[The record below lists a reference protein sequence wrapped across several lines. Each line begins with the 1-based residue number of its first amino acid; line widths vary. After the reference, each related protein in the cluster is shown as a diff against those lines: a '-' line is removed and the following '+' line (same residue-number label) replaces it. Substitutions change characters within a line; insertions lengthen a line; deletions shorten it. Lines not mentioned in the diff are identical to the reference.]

1 MARPHKNK
9 PQELEKSYHDWL
21 TEALARDEQTW
32 TAVEQQLR
40 RLRLKRDGEP
50 VAEPKSAD

>member
-1 MARPHKNK
+1 MTASEKN
-9 PQELEKSYHDWL
+9 EDLAMEKSYHDWL

-32 TAVEQQLR
+32 TAVERQLR
-40 RLRLKRDGEP
+40 RLRLKREAQP

>member
-1 MARPHKNK
+1 MTRPEKNEAK
-9 PQELEKSYHDWL
+9 EIEKSYHEWL

-40 RLRLKRDGEP
+40 RLRLKRAEEP
-50 VAEPKSAD
+50 APEKSAG